1 MLVCYPIDT
10 LPEVNLAEAQ
20 ARQAGAELVQSVKV
34 PARHA
39 ACVDL
44 PAGHFARI
52 LSVEG
57 PQVGDLNIWH
67 THTIA
72 ERFYSGKTRALHGT
86 HVSTGDS
93 LWSNLPYMRPLAHIT
108 CDTLDW
114 YGYDADGG
122 SVHDVIGTRC
132 DPYTGRLL
140 SGADYHHCCHSNLT
154 RAMADHFGLS
164 LAEAEMHVHD
174 VMNVF
179 MLTGFTHDT
188 HQYFMK
194 ASPVRP
200 GDFIELEAQ
209 TDITLGLSACPGGD
223 CGSEHSSDNVKCYPL
238 KVGDDLD
245 KTIDDVGYEK
255 INLYDR
261 ACKIIYFKELKA
273 LSSPSAT
280 TSTSLRFKH
289 IGGTIRSTDLL
300 GPDFESIKPCV
311 RQCSN
316 TAAVVASSGSLV
328 PRS

>member
-1 MLVCYPIDT
+1 MKLDHPHHPEPQDAVGRRSTGVLVCYPIET
-10 LPEVNLAEAQ
+10 LPVVDLVGAQ
-20 ARQAGAELVQSVKV
+20 TRRTGAEMVNSINV

-44 PAGHFARI
+44 PAGYFARI
-52 LSVEG
+52 LSVDG
-57 PQVGDLNIWH
+57 PQVGDLNIWN
-67 THTIA
+67 THNIG

-108 CDTLDW
+108 RDTLDW

-140 SGADYHHCCHSNLT
+140 SGVDYHQCCHSNLT
-154 RAMADHFGLS
+154 RAAADHFGLS
-164 LAEAEMHVHD
+164 LAVAEMQVHD

-179 MLTGFTHDT
+179 MLTGFTQDT

-223 CGSEHSSDNVKCYPL
+223 CGDKHSSDKVPCYPL
-238 KVGDDLD
+238 V
-245 KTIDDVGYEK
+245 IE
-255 INLYDR
+255 
-261 ACKIIYFKELKA
+261 IYKPK
-273 LSSPSAT
+273 
-280 TSTSLRFKH
+280 SLEGFAESRLNAYN
-289 IGGTIRSTDLL
+289 GGHGR
-300 GPDFESIKPCV
+300 
-311 RQCSN
+311 
-316 TAAVVASSGSLV
+316 
-328 PRS
+328 

>member
-1 MLVCYPIDT
+1 MKLDRPHHLEPQDAAARRTTGVLICYPIDT
-10 LPEVNLAEAQ
+10 LPEIDLAGAQ
-20 ARQAGAELVQSVKV
+20 ARRAGADLVQSVQV

-67 THTIA
+67 THNIA

-93 LWSNLPYMRPLAHIT
+93 LWSNLPYMRPLALLT

-140 SGADYHHCCHSNLT
+140 SGVDYHHCCHSNLT

-164 LAEAEMHVHD
+164 LTEAEMHVHD

-179 MLTGFTHDT
+179 MLTGFTQDT

-223 CGSEHSSDNVKCYPL
+223 CGDEHSSDTASCYPL
-238 KVGDDLD
+238 LIEIYKP
-245 KTIDDVGYEK
+245 KTLEGFVE
-255 INLYDR
+255 
-261 ACKIIYFKELKA
+261 A
-273 LSSPSAT
+273 
-280 TSTSLRFKH
+280 
-289 IGGTIRSTDLL
+289 
-300 GPDFESIKPCV
+300 
-311 RQCSN
+311 RQN
-316 TAAVVASSGSLV
+316 TYNQSHGI
-328 PRS
+328 

>member
-1 MLVCYPIDT
+1 MKLDHPHHPEPQDAVGRRSTGVLVCYPIET
-10 LPEVNLAEAQ
+10 LPVVDLVGAQ
-20 ARQAGAELVQSVKV
+20 TRRTGAEMVNSINV

-44 PAGHFARI
+44 PAGCFARI
-52 LSVEG
+52 LSVDG
-57 PQVGDLNIWH
+57 PQVGDLNIWN
-67 THTIA
+67 THNIG

-93 LWSNLPYMRPLAHIT
+93 LWSNLPYMRPLAQIT

-140 SGADYHHCCHSNLT
+140 SGVDYHQCCHSNLT
-154 RAMADHFGLS
+154 RAAADHFGLS
-164 LAEAEMHVHD
+164 LAVAEMQVHD

-179 MLTGFTHDT
+179 MLTGFTQDT

-223 CGSEHSSDNVKCYPL
+223 CGDKHSSDKVPCYPL
-238 KVGDDLD
+238 V
-245 KTIDDVGYEK
+245 IE
-255 INLYDR
+255 
-261 ACKIIYFKELKA
+261 IYKPK
-273 LSSPSAT
+273 
-280 TSTSLRFKH
+280 SLEGFVESRLNSYN
-289 IGGTIRSTDLL
+289 GGHGR
-300 GPDFESIKPCV
+300 
-311 RQCSN
+311 
-316 TAAVVASSGSLV
+316 
-328 PRS
+328 

>member
-1 MLVCYPIDT
+1 MKLDRPNHPEPEDAAARRTTDVLVCYPIDA

-34 PARHA
+34 PARQA

-44 PAGHFARI
+44 SAGHFARI

-57 PQVGDLNIWH
+57 PQVGDLNIWN
-67 THTIA
+67 THNIA

-108 CDTLDW
+108 QDTLDW

-164 LAEAEMHVHD
+164 LVEAETHVHD

-179 MLTGFTHDT
+179 MLTGFTQDT

-223 CGSEHSSDNVKCYPL
+223 CGDEHSSDTASCYPL
-238 KVGDDLD
+238 VIEIYKP
-245 KTIDDVGYEK
+245 KTLEGFMEAPLNSY
-255 INLYDR
+255 
-261 ACKIIYFKELKA
+261 
-273 LSSPSAT
+273 
-280 TSTSLRFKH
+280 
-289 IGGTIRSTDLL
+289 
-300 GPDFESIKPCV
+300 
-311 RQCSN
+311 
-316 TAAVVASSGSLV
+316 SGSHGI
-328 PRS
+328 

>member
-1 MLVCYPIDT
+1 MKLDHPHHPEPQDAVGRRSTGVLVCYPIET
-10 LPEVNLAEAQ
+10 LPVVDLVGAQ
-20 ARQAGAELVQSVKV
+20 TRRTGAEMVNSINV

-44 PAGHFARI
+44 PAGYFARI
-52 LSVEG
+52 LSVDG
-57 PQVGDLNIWH
+57 PQVGDLNIWN
-67 THTIA
+67 THNIG

-108 CDTLDW
+108 RDTLDW

-140 SGADYHHCCHSNLT
+140 SGVDYHQCCHSNLT
-154 RAMADHFGLS
+154 RAAADHFGLS
-164 LAEAEMHVHD
+164 LAAAEMQVHD

-179 MLTGFTHDT
+179 MLTGFTQDT

-223 CGSEHSSDNVKCYPL
+223 CGDKHSSDKVPCYPL
-238 KVGDDLD
+238 V
-245 KTIDDVGYEK
+245 IE
-255 INLYDR
+255 
-261 ACKIIYFKELKA
+261 IYKPK
-273 LSSPSAT
+273 
-280 TSTSLRFKH
+280 SLEGFAESRLNAYN
-289 IGGTIRSTDLL
+289 GGHGR
-300 GPDFESIKPCV
+300 
-311 RQCSN
+311 
-316 TAAVVASSGSLV
+316 
-328 PRS
+328 

>member
-1 MLVCYPIDT
+1 MKLDHPHHPEPQDAVGRRSTGVLVCYPIET
-10 LPEVNLAEAQ
+10 LPVVDLVGAQ
-20 ARQAGAELVQSVKV
+20 TRRTGAEMVNSINV

-44 PAGHFARI
+44 PAGYFARI
-52 LSVEG
+52 LSVDG
-57 PQVGDLNIWH
+57 PQVGDLNIWN
-67 THTIA
+67 THNIG

-108 CDTLDW
+108 RDTLDW

-140 SGADYHHCCHSNLT
+140 SGVDYHQCCHSNLT
-154 RAMADHFGLS
+154 RAAADHFGLS
-164 LAEAEMHVHD
+164 LAVAEMQVHD

-179 MLTGFTHDT
+179 MLTGFTQDT

-223 CGSEHSSDNVKCYPL
+223 CGDKHSSDKVPCYPL
-238 KVGDDLD
+238 V
-245 KTIDDVGYEK
+245 IE
-255 INLYDR
+255 
-261 ACKIIYFKELKA
+261 IYKPK
-273 LSSPSAT
+273 
-280 TSTSLRFKH
+280 SLEGFVESRLNAYN
-289 IGGTIRSTDLL
+289 GGHGR
-300 GPDFESIKPCV
+300 
-311 RQCSN
+311 
-316 TAAVVASSGSLV
+316 
-328 PRS
+328 

>member
-1 MLVCYPIDT
+1 MKLIHPQHTAPKEADAMRTTGVLVCYPVDALPQADLVGT
-10 LPEVNLAEAQ
+10 LIRREGAVNIATL
-20 ARQAGAELVQSVKV
+20 KV
-34 PARHA
+34 PPRDAG
-39 ACVDL
+39 CIDV

-52 LSVEG
+52 LSVDG

-67 THTIA
+67 THNIQ
-72 ERFYSGKTRALHGT
+72 ECFYSGKTRALHGT

-93 LWSNLPYMRPLAHIT
+93 LWSNLPYMRPMATIT

-140 SGADYHHCCHSNLT
+140 NGENYHHCCHSNLT

-164 LAEAEMHVHD
+164 LADAEMHVHD

-209 TDITLGLSACPGGD
+209 VDITLGLSACPGGD
-223 CGSEHSSDNVKCYPL
+223 CGNEHSSDVAACHPL
-238 KVGDDLD
+238 HIEIYAPTNLEGFSPAKVNQYAGNH
-245 KTIDDVGYEK
+245 G
-255 INLYDR
+255 R
-261 ACKIIYFKELKA
+261 
-273 LSSPSAT
+273 
-280 TSTSLRFKH
+280 
-289 IGGTIRSTDLL
+289 
-300 GPDFESIKPCV
+300 
-311 RQCSN
+311 
-316 TAAVVASSGSLV
+316 
-328 PRS
+328 

>member
-1 MLVCYPIDT
+1 MKLDHPHHPEPQDAVGRRSTGVLVCYPIET
-10 LPEVNLAEAQ
+10 LPAVDLVGAQ
-20 ARQAGAELVQSVKV
+20 TRRTGAEMVNSINV

-39 ACVDL
+39 SCVDL
-44 PAGHFARI
+44 PAGYFARI
-52 LSVEG
+52 LSVGG
-57 PQVGDLNIWH
+57 PQVGDLNIWN
-67 THTIA
+67 THNIR

-122 SVHDVIGTRC
+122 SVHDVRGTRC

-140 SGADYHHCCHSNLT
+140 SGLDYHQCCHSNLT
-154 RAMADHFGLS
+154 RAAADHFGLS
-164 LAEAEMHVHD
+164 LAVAEMQVHD

-179 MLTGFTHDT
+179 MLTGFTQDT

-223 CGSEHSSDNVKCYPL
+223 CGDKHSSDKVPCYPL
-238 KVGDDLD
+238 V
-245 KTIDDVGYEK
+245 IE
-255 INLYDR
+255 
-261 ACKIIYFKELKA
+261 IYKPK
-273 LSSPSAT
+273 
-280 TSTSLRFKH
+280 SLEGFVESRLNSYN
-289 IGGTIRSTDLL
+289 GGHGR
-300 GPDFESIKPCV
+300 
-311 RQCSN
+311 
-316 TAAVVASSGSLV
+316 
-328 PRS
+328 

>member
-1 MLVCYPIDT
+1 MKLDCPHYPEPQDAAALRTTGVLICYPIIT
-10 LPEVNLAEAQ
+10 LPEIDLVGVQ
-20 ARQAGAELVQSVKV
+20 ARRAGADLVQSVQV
-34 PARHA
+34 PARNA

-57 PQVGDLNIWH
+57 PQVGDLNIWN
-67 THTIA
+67 THNIA

-93 LWSNLPYMRPLAHIT
+93 LWSNLPYMRPLAHIN

-140 SGADYHHCCHSNLT
+140 GGVDYHHCCHSNLT

-164 LAEAEMHVHD
+164 LAEAETHVHD

-179 MLTGFTHDT
+179 MLTGFTQDT

-223 CGSEHSSDNVKCYPL
+223 CGDEHSSDTASCYPL
-238 KVGDDLD
+238 VIEIYQP
-245 KTIDDVGYEK
+245 KTLEGFVEAPLNSY
-255 INLYDR
+255 
-261 ACKIIYFKELKA
+261 
-273 LSSPSAT
+273 
-280 TSTSLRFKH
+280 
-289 IGGTIRSTDLL
+289 GGSHGI
-300 GPDFESIKPCV
+300 
-311 RQCSN
+311 
-316 TAAVVASSGSLV
+316 
-328 PRS
+328 

>member
-1 MLVCYPIDT
+1 MKLDCPHYPEPQDAAARRTTGVLICYPINT
-10 LPEVNLAEAQ
+10 LPEIDLVGVQ
-20 ARQAGAELVQSVKV
+20 ARRAGADLVQLVEV
-34 PARHA
+34 PARNA

-57 PQVGDLNIWH
+57 PQVGDLNIWN
-67 THTIA
+67 THNIA

-93 LWSNLPYMRPLAHIT
+93 LWSNLPYMRPLAHINR
-108 CDTLDW
+108 DTLDW

-140 SGADYHHCCHSNLT
+140 GGVDYHHCCHSNLT
-154 RAMADHFGLS
+154 RAMANHFGLS

-179 MLTGFTHDT
+179 MLTGFTQDT

-223 CGSEHSSDNVKCYPL
+223 CGDEHSSDTASCYPL
-238 KVGDDLD
+238 VIEIYKP
-245 KTIDDVGYEK
+245 KTLKGFVEAQQSP
-255 INLYDR
+255 YD
-261 ACKIIYFKELKA
+261 
-273 LSSPSAT
+273 
-280 TSTSLRFKH
+280 
-289 IGGTIRSTDLL
+289 
-300 GPDFESIKPCV
+300 
-311 RQCSN
+311 
-316 TAAVVASSGSLV
+316 GSHG
-328 PRS
+328 R

>member
-1 MLVCYPIDT
+1 MKLKSPKHVEPTDAKERRETNVLVCYPTET
-10 LPEVNLAEAQ
+10 LPKVDLAA
-20 ARQAGAELVQSVKV
+20 AFTRRNGAEFFNSIIV

-39 ACVDL
+39 GCVDV
-44 PAGHFARI
+44 PAGYFARI
-52 LSVEG
+52 LSTEG
-57 PQVGDLNIWH
+57 PQVGDLNIWN
-67 THTIA
+67 THNIA

-86 HVSTGDS
+86 HVSTGDT
-93 LWSNLPYMRPLAHIT
+93 LWSNLPYMRPLANIT

-114 YGYDADGG
+114 YGFDVDGG

-140 SGADYHHCCHSNLT
+140 SGENYHQCCHSNLT
-154 RAMADHFGLS
+154 RAMADHFDMDLS
-164 LAEAEMHVHD
+164 EAEMHVHD

-223 CGSEHSSDNVKCYPL
+223 CGDEHSSDIASCFPL
-238 KVGDDLD
+238 KIEIYAPKSLD
-245 KTIDDVGYEK
+245 GFMPSK

-261 ACKIIYFKELKA
+261 SHGK
-273 LSSPSAT
+273 
-280 TSTSLRFKH
+280 
-289 IGGTIRSTDLL
+289 
-300 GPDFESIKPCV
+300 
-311 RQCSN
+311 
-316 TAAVVASSGSLV
+316 
-328 PRS
+328 